1 MLRFLSKFNIKKMIN
16 INSII
21 FSKDRASQLH
31 LLLNSLFK
39 NAPYL
44 FNINVLYTYSN
55 EEFEKGYELLKDIC
69 KTNLWNVNFVKESNF
84 KEDLMT
90 LIKSDYKY
98 TTFFTDDDV
107 LFKEI
112 DYETIDNSMQ
122 KDDIFCFSLRLGK
135 NTIYCYSENQKNQI
149 VISEENDR
157 TISWDWQKS
166 WYDFGYPLSVDGHVF
181 RTKEIIKLS
190 KSLNFKSPNT
200 YEGSLQ
206 IYETFPRNLMESY
219 KESKLVG
226 VPVNIV
232 NDSHPNLNAQ
242 KFVFTAKELNEKFLM
257 GTKVCLEG
265 IDFSNII
272 GAHQE
277 LEYKF

>member
-1 MLRFLSKFNIKKMIN
+1 MIN

-31 LLLNSLFK
+31 LLLNSIYK

-44 FNINVLYTYSN
+44 FNLNVLYTSSSQ
-55 EEFEKGYELLKDIC
+55 EFEKGYDILKDMC

-84 KEDLMT
+84 KEDLIN

-107 LFKEI
+107 LFGEI
-112 DYETIDNSMQ
+112 DYATIENSLSNE
-122 KDDIFCFSLRLGK
+122 DVFCFSLRLGR
-135 NTIYCYSENQKNQI
+135 NTTFCYTMSVPNQI
-149 VISEENDR
+149 VVSKEADN
-157 TISWDWQKS
+157 TVAWDWQKS

-181 RTKEIIKLS
+181 RTKEITKLS

-206 IYETFPRNLMESY
+206 IYETFPRHLMESY
-219 KESKLVG
+219 KHSKLVG
-226 VPVNIV
+226 NPVNIV
-232 NDSHPNLNAQ
+232 NDSHPNLNGQKYKFDIKDLNQ
-242 KFVFTAKELNEKFLM
+242 KFTNGVLI
-257 GTKVCLEG
+257 CLEDM
-265 IDFSNII
+265 DFSNII

-277 LEYKF
+277 IEYKF